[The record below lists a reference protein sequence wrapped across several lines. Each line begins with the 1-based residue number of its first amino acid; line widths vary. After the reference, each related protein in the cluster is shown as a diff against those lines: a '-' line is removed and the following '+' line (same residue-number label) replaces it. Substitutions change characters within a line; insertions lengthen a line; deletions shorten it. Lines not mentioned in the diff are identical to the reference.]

1 MELESLRMKYEKLLN
16 YYSKQKR
23 KNVLFYLFIIIQ
35 ETYVS
40 LESQLSEKEKN
51 ISKDHEYKNKIHKI
65 NRYKITI
72 IDGLLNSD
80 PLDEKVYNN
89 NNFIYL

>member
-1 MELESLRMKYEKLLN
+1 M
-16 YYSKQKR
+16 
-23 KNVLFYLFIIIQ
+23 
-35 ETYVS
+35 S
-40 LESQLSEKEKN
+40 LESQLSENEKN

>member
-1 MELESLRMKYEKLLN
+1 M
-16 YYSKQKR
+16 
-23 KNVLFYLFIIIQ
+23 
-35 ETYVS
+35 S

-51 ISKDHEYKNKIHKI
+51 ISKDHEYKNKIQKI

-80 PLDEKVYNN
+80 PLDDKVY
-89 NNFIYL
+89 

>member
-89 NNFIYL
+89 NFIYL